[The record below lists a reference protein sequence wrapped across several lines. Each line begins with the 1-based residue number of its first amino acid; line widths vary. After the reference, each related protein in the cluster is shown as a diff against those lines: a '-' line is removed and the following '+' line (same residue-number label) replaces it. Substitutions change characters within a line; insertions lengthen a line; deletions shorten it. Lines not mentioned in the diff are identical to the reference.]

1 VTRTPLP
8 RQTRGVL
15 AAAALNSLG
24 SGFTY
29 PFALI
34 YFNQVR
40 GIPLLTAGAIVACLS
55 AASLIASPLMGS
67 LADRV
72 GSRRVLLGYCVA
84 STLGAIA
91 LSEVRNAWQAFP
103 VAVIVGGG
111 WAAWSALN
119 AFLATLTPTEQ
130 RSRVFSTNFIAL
142 NAGTGMGG
150 LLGAA
155 IARVEDPAT
164 FQLLYWIDGLT
175 YAVAGVILFLATD
188 RHTAPATPVPDTQGP
203 VGWSAVLADPVIR
216 RVAVVFALVAF
227 VGYGQLSA
235 GLQAF
240 ATGPAGLSASAVGAA
255 FAVNTLVVLAVQWFT
270 TRRLHGHRRTRGIA
284 LFGAVMA
291 AAWLV
296 TGAAAL
302 AGGTQ
307 KPIVCLLAGMALIAV
322 AETLW
327 APTGYA
333 ILNDLAPEHLRGR
346 YNSLGYLTW
355 ELSAT
360 IGPLVA
366 SGLLASGRPA
376 VYIAAMVTGSALAG
390 LSALRLGRHLTDAQ
404 NGVLAATRE
413 PQPQP

>member
-1 VTRTPLP
+1 
-8 RQTRGVL
+8 
-15 AAAALNSLG
+15 
-24 SGFTY
+24 
-29 PFALI
+29 LI
-34 YFNQVR
+34 R
-40 GIPLLTAGAIVACLS
+40 RARPTGPG
-55 AASLIASPLMGS
+55 IASPPTTCPI
-67 LADRV
+67 RH
-72 GSRRVLLGYCVA
+72 
-84 STLGAIA
+84 

-130 RSRVFSTNFIAL
+130 RSRVFSINFIAL
-142 NAGTGMGG
+142 NAGTGIGG

-155 IARVEDPAT
+155 IARVDDPIT

-175 YAVAGVILFLATD
+175 YALAGVILFLATD
-188 RHTAPATPVPDTQGP
+188 RHTAPPIAAPVPDTHGQA
-203 VGWSAVLADPVIR
+203 GWRAVLADPVIR

-255 FAVNTLVVLAVQWFT
+255 FAVNTLIVLAVQWFI

-296 TGAAAL
+296 TGTAAL
-302 AGGTQ
+302 AGGTAT
-307 KPIVCLLAGMALIAV
+307 PVICLLAGMALIAL

-327 APTGYA
+327 APTGYTILNDLA
-333 ILNDLAPEHLRGR
+333 PEHLRGRYNSLGYLTPTGYTILNDLAPEHLRGR

-360 IGPLVA
+360 IRPLFA
-366 SGLLASGRPA
+366 SGLLAGGRSA

-390 LSALRLGRHLTDAQ
+390 LSALRLGRHLTAAQ
-404 NGVLAATRE
+404 NGVLAPTRE
-413 PQPQP
+413 PQPQE